1 VLAVS
6 CPIPARKSP
15 DAPTLRSMSAVVPAT
30 APPDDLPTLGLTTRR
45 ERPRSGA
52 AIAGLFTVTAF
63 VGAGLLFTIQPLVAR
78 LLLPAYGG
86 SATVWSTCSLF
97 FQTLLIVGYVYSHV
111 TTTRIPRR
119 AQPWLHLVVLATP
132 LLVLP
137 VVLPTDAV
145 PGTDHSPVGWLLRS
159 LVVMIGLPFVVL
171 ATTGPLLQRWYSWSD
186 GPRRE
191 DPYFLFAASNVGSFG
206 GLLAYPFLVEPRLTL
221 DQQGVAFT
229 GGFVVF
235 AALTAGCAVVAS
247 RGSASRQEV
256 VVATPSTQPS
266 WAELARWCGY
276 AFVPSCLMLAVTH
289 HLSTDVAPI
298 PLLWVAPLALYLA
311 TFVAAFAVRSRVVTA
326 TWPRAA
332 AGLGMATLALAP
344 LAASLSL
351 WVTIT
356 VNLLLVVVAGYAAH
370 RLLAARRPSA
380 EHLTTYYLA
389 VAVGGALG
397 GVVNG
402 LLAPVLFDRVLEYGL
417 VVALL
422 PLLGLGA
429 TWPTAGSVGTR
440 TRWLVGGLL
449 LVLVAAAVPALL
461 DSRGGGVMVAL
472 LALAAFTLLGWVLAK
487 MPVGMTVALLV
498 VVLTTA
504 VVSDNGVVDRERTFY
519 GSYTVHATDLMT
531 SLDHG
536 TTMHGLQLT
545 APSLRDEPTTYYG
558 REAPLGDLFGELQPV
573 RTAAVGLGVGTLAA
587 YGEPGDRITFLEI
600 DEAVAEIARD
610 ERYFTFLSDSAAD
623 VDVRIGDGRLLMADQ
638 PEHGVDLVVLDA
650 FSSDAIPVHLLT
662 QEAFTLYA
670 DRVAAGGAIAVHV
683 SNRHFDL
690 VPVLAAARTHL
701 GWAGA
706 VGRGGEGIEV
716 RPSTWIVLSP
726 DHTLVDALLSL
737 ERWQPLDLGDTVEWT
752 DDYSSVLTVLR

>member
-1 VLAVS
+1 
-6 CPIPARKSP
+6 
-15 DAPTLRSMSAVVPAT
+15 MPAT
-30 APPDDLPTLGLTTRR
+30 APPDDLRTLGTTPRR
-45 ERPRSGA
+45 EGSRAGA
-52 AIAGLFTVTAF
+52 ATAVLFTLTAF

-111 TTTRIPRR
+111 TTTRLPRR
-119 AQPWLHLVVLATP
+119 AQAWLHLVVLAAP

-145 PGTDHSPVGWLLRS
+145 PGTEHSPVGWLLRS

-186 GPRRE
+186 GPRQD
-191 DPYFLFAASNVGSFG
+191 DPYFLFAASNVGSFV
-206 GLLAYPFLVEPRLTL
+206 GLLAYPFVIEPRLTL

-229 GGFVVF
+229 MGFVGF
-235 AALTAGCAVVAS
+235 AVLTAACGVVAS
-247 RGSASRQEV
+247 RGSATQQEPAVTASSERPSRV
-256 VVATPSTQPS
+256 D
-266 WAELARWCGY
+266 LARWCGY

-344 LAASLSL
+344 LAATLSL

-370 RLLAARRPSA
+370 RLLAARRPSP

-402 LLAPVLFDRVLEYGL
+402 LLAPLLFDRVLEYGL

-429 TWPTAGSVGTR
+429 TWPATRSGR
-440 TRWLVGGLL
+440 TRWLLGGIVV
-449 LVLVAAAVPALL
+449 VLVAAAVPALL
-461 DSRGGGVMVAL
+461 DARGGGVTLAL
-472 LALAAFTLLGWVLAK
+472 LALAAFTLLGWVLAR
-487 MPVGMTVALLV
+487 MPVGMTVALV
-498 VVLTTA
+498 VAVIATA
-504 VVSDNGVVDRERTFY
+504 LVSDNGVVLRERTFY
-519 GSYTVHATDLMT
+519 GSYTVHADGLMT

-536 TTMHGLQLT
+536 TTMHGLQLR

-558 REAPLGDLFGELQPV
+558 REAPLGDLLGELQPG

-600 DEAVAEIARD
+600 DEAVADIARD
-610 ERYFTFLSDSAAD
+610 ERYFTFLRDSAAD
-623 VDVRIGDGRLLMADQ
+623 VDVRIGDGRLLMAGQ
-638 PEHGVDLVVLDA
+638 PEQGIDLVVLDA

-662 QEAFTLYA
+662 REAFTLYA

-690 VPVLAAARTHL
+690 VPVVAAAGAHL
-701 GWAGA
+701 GWVGA
-706 VGRGGEGIEV
+706 VGRGGEGMEV
-716 RPSTWIVLSP
+716 RPSTWVVLSP
-726 DHTLVDALLSL
+726 SQALVDSLLSL
-737 ERWQPLDLGDTVEWT
+737 ERWQPLDLDETVAWT

>member
-1 VLAVS
+1 
-6 CPIPARKSP
+6 
-15 DAPTLRSMSAVVPAT
+15 MPAT
-30 APPDDLPTLGLTTRR
+30 APPDDLPTLGATTRR
-45 ERPRSGA
+45 ERPRAGA
-52 AIAGLFTVTAF
+52 GIALLFTLTAF

-97 FQTLLIVGYVYSHV
+97 FQTLLIVGYVYTHV

-119 AQPWLHLVVLATP
+119 AQPWLHLLVLAAP

-145 PGTDHSPVGWLLRS
+145 PDADHSPVGWLLRS

-171 ATTGPLLQRWYSWSD
+171 STTGPLLQRWYSWSD
-186 GPRRE
+186 GPRRD

-221 DQQGVAFT
+221 EQQGVAFT

-235 AALTAGCAVVAS
+235 AVLTAACGMVAARGTAARQGPVAS
-247 RGSASRQEV
+247 A
-256 VVATPSTQPS
+256 PSERPS
-266 WAELARWCGY
+266 WADLTRWCGY
-276 AFVPSCLMLAVTH
+276 AFLPSCLMLAVTH

-298 PLLWVAPLALYLA
+298 PLLWVAPLSLYLA

-344 LAASLSL
+344 LAAAVSL
-351 WVTIT
+351 WVTIA

-370 RLLAARRPSA
+370 RLLAARRPDP

-402 LLAPVLFDRVLEYGL
+402 LLAPVVFDRVLEYGL

-429 TWPTAGSVGTR
+429 TWPTADHGRTR
-440 TRWLVGGLL
+440 TRWLLGGLVVL
-449 LVLVAAAVPALL
+449 LVAAAVPALL
-461 DSRGGGVMVAL
+461 DSRGGGGVTVAL
-472 LALAAFTLLGWVLAK
+472 LALAAFTLLGWVLAR
-487 MPVGMTVALLV
+487 MPVGMTGALV
-498 VVLTTA
+498 VAVIATA
-504 VVSDNGVVDRERTFY
+504 LISDNGVVLRERTFY
-519 GSYTVHATDLMT
+519 GSYTVHATDLMA

-536 TTMHGLQLT
+536 TTMHGLQLR
-545 APSLRDEPTTYYG
+545 APSLRGEPTTYYG
-558 REAPLGDLFGELQPV
+558 RDAPLGDLLGELDAS
-573 RTAAVGLGVGTLAA
+573 RTAAVGLGVGTLAT
-587 YGEPGDRITFLEI
+587 YGESGDRITFLEI
-600 DEAVAEIARD
+600 DEAVADIARD
-610 ERYFTFLSDSAAD
+610 ERFFTFLSDSAAD
-623 VDVRIGDGRLLMADQ
+623 VNVRIGDGRLLMADQ
-638 PEHGVDLVVLDA
+638 PEHALDLVVLDA

-662 QEAFTLYA
+662 REAFTLYA
-670 DRVAAGGAIAVHV
+670 ARVATGGAIAVHV

-690 VPVLAAARTHL
+690 VPVVAAAGAHL
-701 GWAGA
+701 GWTGA

-716 RPSTWIVLSP
+716 RPSTWVVLSP
-726 DHTLVDALLSL
+726 DRALVDALMAL
-737 ERWQPLDLGDTVEWT
+737 ERWQPLALDDTVVWT

>member
-1 VLAVS
+1 
-6 CPIPARKSP
+6 
-15 DAPTLRSMSAVVPAT
+15 VPAP
-30 APPDDLPTLGLTTRR
+30 APPDDLALGV
-45 ERPRSGA
+45 EPQRPRARARGG
-52 AIAGLFTVTAF
+52 IAVLFTVTAF
-63 VGAGLLFTIQPLVAR
+63 VGAGLLFTIQPFVAR

-97 FQTLLIVGYVYSHV
+97 FQTLLIVGYVYSHL

-119 AQPWLHLVVLATP
+119 AQPWLHLVVLAAP

-145 PGTDHSPVGWLLRS
+145 PGVDHSPVGWLLRS

-186 GPRRE
+186 GPRRD

-206 GLLAYPFLVEPRLTL
+206 GLLAYPFLIEPRLTL
-221 DQQGVAFT
+221 EQQGVAFT
-229 GGFVVF
+229 AGFVAF
-235 AALTAGCAVVAS
+235 AVLTAGCGLVAA
-247 RGSASRQEV
+247 RGSATQQEV
-256 VVATPSTQPS
+256 ATTATSPLPTP
-266 WAELARWCGY
+266 ADLARWCGY

-311 TFVAAFAVRSRVVTA
+311 TFVAAFAVQSRTVTA
-326 TWPRAA
+326 TWPRLA

-344 LAASLSL
+344 LAAALSL
-351 WVTIT
+351 WITIT
-356 VNLLLVVVAGYAAH
+356 VNLLLVVVGGYAAH
-370 RLLAARRPSA
+370 RLLAARRPSP

-389 VAVGGALG
+389 IAVGGALG

-402 LLAPVLFDRVLEYGL
+402 LLAPLLFDRVLEYGL

-429 TWPTAGSVGTR
+429 TWPARGAGRTR
-440 TRWLVGGLL
+440 TRWLLGGLVVAL
-449 LVLVAAAVPALL
+449 IAAAVPALL
-461 DSRGGGVMVAL
+461 GSRGGGVLVAL
-472 LALAAFTLLGWVLAK
+472 LALAAFTLLGWVLAR
-487 MPVGMTVALLV
+487 MPVAMTVALMVAVVATELV
-498 VVLTTA
+498 SDTGVVL
-504 VVSDNGVVDRERTFY
+504 RERTFY

-536 TTMHGLQLT
+536 TTMHGLQLSS
-545 APSLRDEPTTYYG
+545 PSLRDQPTTYYG
-558 REAPLGDLFGELQPV
+558 REAPLGDLLGQLAPA

-600 DEAVAEIARD
+600 DEAVADIARD
-610 ERYFTFLSDSAAD
+610 ERFFTFLADAAAD

-638 PEHGVDLVVLDA
+638 PEQALDLVVLDA

-662 QEAFTLYA
+662 REAFALYA
-670 DRVAAGGAIAVHV
+670 DRVATGGAIAVHV

-690 VPVLAAARTHL
+690 VPVVAAAGAHL
-701 GWAGA
+701 AWTGA
-706 VGRGGEGIEV
+706 VGRGGEGPEV
-716 RPSTWIVLSP
+716 RPSTWVVLSP
-726 DHTLVDALLSL
+726 DRALVDSLLDL
-737 ERWQPLDLGDTVEWT
+737 ERWQPLDLDETVDWT

>member
-1 VLAVS
+1 
-6 CPIPARKSP
+6 
-15 DAPTLRSMSAVVPAT
+15 MPAT
-30 APPDDLPTLGLTTRR
+30 APPDDLRTLGTTPRR
-45 ERPRSGA
+45 GGA
-52 AIAGLFTVTAF
+52 RARAGIALLFTLTAF

-119 AQPWLHLVVLATP
+119 AQPWLHLLVLAAP

-145 PGTDHSPVGWLLRS
+145 PGADHSPVGWLLRS

-186 GPRRE
+186 GPRRD

-235 AALTAGCAVVAS
+235 AVLTAACGVVAS
-247 RGSASRQEV
+247 RGTAMRQEGP
-256 VVATPSTQPS
+256 VATASSERPS
-266 WAELARWCGY
+266 WADLARWCGY

-344 LAASLSL
+344 LAAAVSL
-351 WVTIT
+351 WVTVA

-370 RLLAARRPSA
+370 RLLAARRPNP

-429 TWPTAGSVGTR
+429 TWPTSGGGR
-440 TRWLVGGLL
+440 TRIRWLLGGLVV
-449 LVLVAAAVPALL
+449 VLVAAAVPALL
-461 DSRGGGVMVAL
+461 DSRGGGGVALAL
-472 LALAAFTLLGWVLAK
+472 LALAAFTLFGWVLAR

-498 VVLTTA
+498 AVIATA
-504 VVSDNGVVDRERTFY
+504 LVSDNGVVLRERTFY
-519 GSYTVHATDLMT
+519 GSYTVHATDLMA

-536 TTMHGLQLT
+536 TTMHGLQLR
-545 APSLRDEPTTYYG
+545 APSLREEPTTYYG
-558 REAPLGDLFGELQPV
+558 REAPLGDLLGELV
-573 RTAAVGLGVGTLAA
+573 ASRTAAVGLGVGTLAA

-600 DEAVAEIARD
+600 DEAVADIARD
-610 ERYFTFLSDSAAD
+610 ERFFTFLRDSAAD

-638 PEHGVDLVVLDA
+638 PEHAFDLVVLDA

-662 QEAFTLYA
+662 REAFMLYA
-670 DRVAAGGAIAVHV
+670 NRVAAGGAIAVHV

-690 VPVLAAARTHL
+690 VPVVAAAGAHL
-701 GWAGA
+701 GWTGA

-716 RPSTWIVLSP
+716 RPSTWVVLSP
-726 DHTLVDALLSL
+726 DHAFVDALMAL
-737 ERWQPLDLGDTVEWT
+737 ERWQPLALDEMVVWT

>member
-1 VLAVS
+1 M
-6 CPIPARKSP
+6 
-15 DAPTLRSMSAVVPAT
+15 PTT
-30 APPDDLPTLGLTTRR
+30 APPDDLPTLGDARR
-45 ERPRSGA
+45 HGRSRAGA
-52 AIAGLFTVTAF
+52 GIAVLFTLTAF

-119 AQPWLHLVVLATP
+119 AQPWLHLFVIAAP

-137 VVLPTDAV
+137 VLLPTDAV
-145 PGTDHSPVGWLLRS
+145 PGADQSPVGWLLRT

-186 GPRRE
+186 GPRRD

-206 GLLAYPFLVEPRLTL
+206 GLLAYPFLIEPWLTL

-229 GGFVVF
+229 CGFVVF
-235 AALTAGCAVVAS
+235 AALTATCGLVAS
-247 RGSASRQEV
+247 RGSTLPPER
-256 VVATPSTQPS
+256 ATTTSAERPS
-266 WAELARWCGY
+266 WAVLARWCGY

-311 TFVAAFAVRSRVVTA
+311 TFVAAFAMRSRVVSA

-344 LAASLSL
+344 LAAAVSL

-370 RLLAARRPSA
+370 RLLAARRPSP

-429 TWPTAGSVGTR
+429 LWPPPGSGRAR
-440 TRWLVGGLL
+440 TRWLLGGLVV
-449 LVLVAAAVPALL
+449 VLVAAAVPALL
-461 DSRGGGVMVAL
+461 DSRGGGASVAL
-472 LALAAFTLLGWVLAK
+472 LALAAFTLLGWVLAR
-487 MPVGMTVALLV
+487 MSVAMTVALMV
-498 VVLTTA
+498 VVGATA
-504 VVSDNGVVDRERTFY
+504 LVSDTGVVLRDRTFY
-519 GSYTVHATDLMT
+519 GSYTVHATELMT

-536 TTMHGLQLT
+536 TTMHGLQLR
-545 APSLRDEPTTYYG
+545 APSLRAEPTTYYG
-558 REAPLGDLFGELQPV
+558 REAPLGDLLGELQPT

-587 YGEPGDRITFLEI
+587 YGEAGDRITFLEI

-610 ERYFTFLSDSAAD
+610 ERFFTFLRDSDAD
-623 VDVRIGDGRLLMADQ
+623 VGVRIGDGRLLMADQ
-638 PEHGVDLVVLDA
+638 PVHGLDLVVLDA

-662 QEAFTLYA
+662 REAFTLYA

-690 VPVLAAARTHL
+690 VPVVAAAAAHL
-701 GWAGA
+701 GWTGA

-716 RPSTWIVLSP
+716 RPSTWVLLSP
-726 DHTLVDALLSL
+726 DSALVESLLGL
-737 ERWQPLDLGDTVEWT
+737 ERWQPLDLGDPVVWT